1 MYKVTCDRMRIF
13 HSICCF
19 YGYFVLFHV
28 SEFVGYFV
36 ASSSVP
42 RNRSERI
49 DTKKRKGCKEGR
61 KSSNP
66 PTPVASLVPQTS
78 PHLIPPTERAGKLQ
92 RRSHSMGQRCAEEDL
107 GVGGGGIEV
116 GKGPKEGGAME
127 NGCHS
132 QAKSGCGRDF

>member
-1 MYKVTCDRMRIF
+1 M
-13 HSICCF
+13 
-19 YGYFVLFHV
+19 G
-28 SEFVGYFV
+28 
-36 ASSSVP
+36 SSSVP

-92 RRSHSMGQRCAEEDL
+92 RRSHSMGGSDDVKHSKPFSVPPRGRAEMEGFLIFWSRISGD
-107 GVGGGGIEV
+107 
-116 GKGPKEGGAME
+116 GPGWYAIAWQAM
-127 NGCHS
+127 
-132 QAKSGCGRDF
+132 A